1 MSRSVTSPKP
11 RSAYSFSAALR
22 IAVLVWSDAIFIGPM
37 REMPGRCNL
46 NNCMK
51 LSFEAGECQCAD
63 GAMALRQTGLE
74 PQPQDLAARLVLR
87 MTDGGETVPAII
99 PSSKMRGTLNGLQH
113 VCPSARMAQ
122 S

>member
-1 MSRSVTSPKP
+1 MIVHRGEIDFRSSNDVAQRDLAK
-11 RSAYSFSAALR
+11 AALGVQLFGGIDDR
-22 IAVLVWSDAIFIGPM
+22 GPGVVRRHFIGPM

-63 GAMALRQTGLE
+63 GAMALRQPGLE

-99 PSSKMRGTLNGLQH
+99 SSSKM
-113 VCPSARMAQ
+113 
-122 S
+122 